1 MHADRDGRGRNQM
14 ERIMLTQRQDI
25 RRRLDGSIDIDFYRQ
40 KGLMERR
47 AVVTGFFSGVGKVIR
62 PAFAIAI
69 VILAISL
76 MPGSAGTGWNAPS
89 ATAIAANG
97 PSLVSPVT
105 SARLS
110 FVGALAD

>member
-1 MHADRDGRGRNQM
+1 
-14 ERIMLTQRQDI
+14 MLTQRQDI

-47 AVVTGFFSGVGKVIR
+47 AVMTGFFSGVGKVIR
-62 PAFAIAI
+62 PAFVIAI

-76 MPGSAGTGWNAPS
+76 MPGPAGTGNAPS
-89 ATAIAANG
+89 ATTISARG